1 MSSAWGTGARSE
13 FLRGTEPIFVRRPVW
28 AASGSPEFMSPH
40 RDVSVAEGDDALPA
54 GNPFSMPVGVLRVFE
69 GQTRMLVPA
78 QMIVL
83 PMLLRNPMGVRGA
96 VVQLSGPLM
105 VLVVRSVVISRDM
118 IRCSRSGPA
127 WWASLASLVKG
138 VAILGVSGCGVLP
151 DVGRDDGTKVQAP
164 LPGKQHRIPSFIELS
179 YGRMI
184 FGLVCERGR
193 HLGKVM
199 NSTLVSIDKVFAL
212 SATQFHVKD

>member
-69 GQTRMLVPA
+69 GQTRMLVSA

-83 PMLLRNPMGVRGA
+83 SMLLRNPMGVRGA

-105 VLVVRSVVISRDM
+105 VLVVRSVVIS
-118 IRCSRSGPA
+118 SGH
-127 WWASLASLVKG
+127 
-138 VAILGVSGCGVLP
+138 
-151 DVGRDDGTKVQAP
+151 D
-164 LPGKQHRIPSFIELS
+164 
-179 YGRMI
+179 
-184 FGLVCERGR
+184 
-193 HLGKVM
+193 
-199 NSTLVSIDKVFAL
+199 
-212 SATQFHVKD
+212 